1 MSFFS
6 EVEKTIE
13 RTFRKWTEK
22 AFGPADSDELLM
34 VHRAILDEIE
44 GKVQIIQRGQRLFP
58 YNHLMVRLVSPEAEK
73 RALFQAAFAQEH
85 RLENDI
91 REALQ
96 GAGCTV
102 AGGFAVEVETA
113 EEGAKGFEISY
124 AIRDV
129 PVTAVVTTEPA
140 PAAAAVPASEA
151 ETVRLAVPAAAAA
164 PPAPLAVGRLTV
176 VRGKTE
182 QESYTIEKPRTNI
195 GRMQELTD
203 SQQRIVRRND
213 IVFEEGGDDANA
225 TVSRA
230 HATIRFDAAARQY
243 RICDDESEYGTRIFR
258 EGRSMEVPAGN
269 RRGERL
275 CAGDEIYIGRAC
287 LRFEQ

>member
-13 RTFRKWTEK
+13 RAFRKWTER
-22 AFGPADSDELLM
+22 AFGPAQSDELLL
-34 VHRAILDEIE
+34 VHRAILEEIE
-44 GKVQIIQRGQRLFP
+44 GKIQTIQRGQRLFP
-58 YNHLMVRLVSPEAEK
+58 YNYLRVRLVSPDPER
-73 RALFQAAFAQEH
+73 RALFHAAFAQDR

-91 REALQ
+91 RASLQ
-96 GAGCTV
+96 GAGC
-102 AGGFAVEVETA
+102 ALPAGFAVDVETA
-113 EEGAKGFEISY
+113 EEGPKGFEISY
-124 AIRDV
+124 AIRETPSV
-129 PVTAVVTTEPA
+129 LVPA
-140 PAAAAVPASEA
+140 PASA
-151 ETVRLAVPAAAAA
+151 
-164 PPAPLAVGRLTV
+164 PAPGRLVV
-176 VRGKTE
+176 VRGKAA
-182 QESYTIEKPRTNI
+182 QDSYTIDKPRTNI

-230 HATIRFDAAARQY
+230 HAHIRFDPAARQY
-243 RICDDESEYGTRIFR
+243 RICDDESEFGTRIFR
-258 EGRSMEVPAGN
+258 ESRSIEVPAGN

-275 CAGDEIYIGRAC
+275 CAGDEIYVGRAC